1 MGHQHV
7 LQFTKADQLSSLLNV
22 QPANYKGQ
30 SESLIYHHIS
40 RRQNDHSEPGCQ
52 VDYIRFPSHSQSC
65 FLFLPL
71 TSKYPFHR
79 VAQSAASHREITKV
93 VSSGPLPRLRGGNV
107 YILVSDDYATKWL
120 ENCPSGRQQLRFQQV
135 NNSLEVHIS
144 EGTVMHL
151 PLNLGVWGKE

>member
-1 MGHQHV
+1 MFISFREYSLMKEALNYQMDKIFWSNNLRQLWSFVFPGKAQKVHEWSVHSARVWRLSMGHQHV

-71 TSKYPFHR
+71 TSKYPFQRHSPINILY
-79 VAQSAASHREITKV
+79 ADFHPLS
-93 VSSGPLPRLRGGNV
+93 VSRR
-107 YILVSDDYATKWL
+107 T
-120 ENCPSGRQQLRFQQV
+120 
-135 NNSLEVHIS
+135 
-144 EGTVMHL
+144 
-151 PLNLGVWGKE
+151 